1 MSEQIA
7 VRIPEER
14 LHDLDALVE
23 RGRFDSRA
31 AAVRRAIELLLL
43 TEREAEIAAEYR
55 RAYGEQPQEE
65 WIGEAGLRL
74 GAAMLAKQHRGDEAS
89 R

>member
-7 VRIPEER
+7 IRIPDGQVA
-14 LHDLDALVE
+14 DLDALVG
-23 RGRFDSRA
+23 RGRFESRA

-55 RAYGEQPQEE
+55 RAYGDRPQEE
-65 WIGEAGLRL
+65 WVGEEGLRL
-74 GAAMLAKQHRGDEAS
+74 GAAMIAKQRGEDEAAS
-89 R
+89 